1 MLQSDNNI
9 DSGNDE
15 SRDHMS
21 MVKLSDSFCHRNKKF
36 MNDIKKI
43 CRYMANETNPRT
55 KTRLTNEMIC
65 SLRKLIRVVY
75 IDIVL

>member
-1 MLQSDNNI
+1 MLHSDNNI
-9 DSGNDE
+9 DCGNDE
-15 SRDHMS
+15 NRDDMS
-21 MVKLSDSFCHRNKKF
+21 MVKLSDSFCNCNKKF
-36 MNDIKKI
+36 MKDIKKI
-43 CRYMANETNPRT
+43 YRYVANDTNPRT